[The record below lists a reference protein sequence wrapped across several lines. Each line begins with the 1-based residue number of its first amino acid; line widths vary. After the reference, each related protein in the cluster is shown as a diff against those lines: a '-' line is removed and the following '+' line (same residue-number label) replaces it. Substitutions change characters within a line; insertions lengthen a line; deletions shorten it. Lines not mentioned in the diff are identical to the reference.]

1 MLIDASPVRRVVC
14 CRVVRR
20 AEPSGRCGSTRRL
33 KPSCRST
40 SPRHGCASKLVLSF
54 IRPTGCARPHSALRS
69 KHRRRAPCRIAHD
82 AGAPAV
88 SMQCL
93 SGLWAVLH
101 AQTSEC
107 TTYIRI
113 TFSSSVHFCS
123 ESPFRS
129 GTARHVRARPAPKVL
144 GFPKFIWS
152 RAHSRERTTST
163 QQTTQTARS
172 THRPLAVR
180 VREAPKR
187 GAACAAAPRDP
198 TTREPRR
205 ARDEGWG
212 EGVGASAWH
221 AYSSEGQDASVTDG
235 GGWWC
240 GPP

>member
-129 GTARHVRARPAPKVL
+129 GTARHVRARYVRRQKCLVSQNLSGVARTLEK
-144 GFPKFIWS
+144 
-152 RAHSRERTTST
+152 ERPLHNK
-163 QQTTQTARS
+163 Q
-172 THRPLAVR
+172 HRPLA
-180 VREAPKR
+180 A
-187 GAACAAAPRDP
+187 
-198 TTREPRR
+198 
-205 ARDEGWG
+205 
-212 EGVGASAWH
+212 H
-221 AYSSEGQDASVTDG
+221 TDHSR
-235 GGWWC
+235 
-240 GPP
+240 

>member
-1 MLIDASPVRRVVC
+1 MVLIDASPVRRVVC

-123 ESPFRS
+123 GSPFRS
-129 GTARHVRARPAPKVL
+129 GTACHVRARGARPAPKSAW
-144 GFPKFIWS
+144 FPKMYLES
-152 RAHSRERTTST
+152 RALSRKNDLYTTNNTDRSQHT
-163 QQTTQTARS
+163 QTTRGEGEGSAQARCCLRCR
-172 THRPLAVR
+172 TPRPHDAR
-180 VREAPKR
+180 
-187 GAACAAAPRDP
+187 AA
-198 TTREPRR
+198 TRE
-205 ARDEGWG
+205 G
-212 EGVGASAWH
+212 
-221 AYSSEGQDASVTDG
+221 
-235 GGWWC
+235 
-240 GPP
+240 